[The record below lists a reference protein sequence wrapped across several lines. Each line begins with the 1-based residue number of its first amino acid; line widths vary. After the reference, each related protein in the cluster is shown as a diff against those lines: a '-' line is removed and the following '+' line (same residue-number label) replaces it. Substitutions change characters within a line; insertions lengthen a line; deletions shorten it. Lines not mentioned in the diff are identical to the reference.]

1 MEREW
6 PELLKS
12 APVFFVEKN
21 GYNEDTYGAPGGAD
35 RIWEVTAAGLVGR
48 YSINRYANETTAV
61 ESFKAEFKKYAERRE
76 VDWERWEIIL
86 LAPND

>member
-1 MEREW
+1 M
-6 PELLKS
+6 
-12 APVFFVEKN
+12 
-21 GYNEDTYGAPGGAD
+21 
-35 RIWEVTAAGLVGR
+35 WEVTAAGLVGR

-61 ESFKAEFKKYAERRE
+61 ESFKADFKKYAERIK

>member
-12 APVFFVEKN
+12 VPAFFVEKN
-21 GYNEDTYGAPGGAD
+21 GYNEDTYGAPGGAE
-35 RIWEVTAAGLVGR
+35 RIWEVTAAGQVGR
-48 YSINRYANETTAV
+48 YSINRYDSENRAV
-61 ESFKAEFKKYAERRE
+61 EVFRAEFKKHAERKAI
-76 VDWERWEIIL
+76 DWERWEIIL